1 MATIKEFKKNYIKAI
16 QEGYAAIFAGAGLS
30 RASGFVNWKELLR
43 DIADEISLDVDK
55 ETDLIEV
62 AQFYCNESGG
72 RAGINEKILNRFVSN
87 SQFNESL
94 SLLADMPITTYWTTN
109 YDHLIEDTLKSH
121 GKKVDVKLTSQNLAL
136 TLSEKDIIVYKMH
149 GDYLNPATCVITKD
163 DYELYNEKRKLF
175 TTALQ
180 GDLVSKTFL
189 FIGFSFGDPNMKYIL
204 SRIRN
209 LLDEN
214 RRTHYCF
221 LQKINRNHY
230 TSEEDYAYDL
240 NKQNL
245 RIHDLKRYGINAV
258 LLHSYSEIPGI
269 LYDIRKAIKNKCI
282 FISGA
287 AHEYGEPWEKTGP
300 LFIRLLTKAL
310 YNDNYKII
318 TGHARGVG
326 SDIISTMIEES
337 HNNVSA
343 LEKHLLIKA
352 FPYEDKQ
359 RPDYEDIKYQYRESF
374 FHEAGIAIFLF
385 GNKES
390 SNKTVLADGVYE
402 EFKIAQ
408 SLDSYIIP
416 IGSTG
421 YIAKKIHSEIES
433 NIEKYPY
440 LENYMNILG
449 SSTDMKI
456 LIETVLKI
464 LHEIQSIY

>member
-30 RASGFVNWKELLR
+30 RVSGFVNWKELLR

-189 FIGFSFGDPNMKYIL
+189 FIGFSFEDPNMKYIL

-287 AHEYGEPWEKTGP
+287 AHEYGEPWEKNGTA
-300 LFIRLLTKAL
+300 FYTLT
-310 YNDNYKII
+310 YK
-318 TGHARGVG
+318 
-326 SDIISTMIEES
+326 
-337 HNNVSA
+337 SA
-343 LEKHLLIKA
+343 L
-352 FPYEDKQ
+352 
-359 RPDYEDIKYQYRESF
+359 
-374 FHEAGIAIFLF
+374 
-385 GNKES
+385 
-390 SNKTVLADGVYE
+390 
-402 EFKIAQ
+402 
-408 SLDSYIIP
+408 
-416 IGSTG
+416 
-421 YIAKKIHSEIES
+421 
-433 NIEKYPY
+433 
-440 LENYMNILG
+440 
-449 SSTDMKI
+449 
-456 LIETVLKI
+456 
-464 LHEIQSIY
+464 